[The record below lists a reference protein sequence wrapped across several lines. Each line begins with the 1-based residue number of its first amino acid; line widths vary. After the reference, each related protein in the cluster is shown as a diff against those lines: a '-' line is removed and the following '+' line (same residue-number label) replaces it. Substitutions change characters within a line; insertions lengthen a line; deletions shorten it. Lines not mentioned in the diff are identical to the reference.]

1 MALNIIEHAAEEADF
16 QFSSIDTT
24 QDEELMK
31 KFDIEIPVIEID
43 GEIAFKHKIN
53 KKKLLRILKS

>member
-16 QFSSIDTT
+16 QFSSIDIT